1 MEKKVSKRTKDT
13 AKLSRLFLV
22 LSFLCFVGVAIFTV
36 IACFSHIGSSEE
48 QGMEIIISEQLKSVL
63 VSTSVT
69 IIIVTILALIIKNKV
84 RTTVYML
91 SLVVNGIL
99 FKSVGMYTILAIWAL
114 DEYVF
119 TALHK
124 HYHKLKVINKEIDL
138 RV

>member
-36 IACFSHIGSSEE
+36 IACFSRIGGSEE
-48 QGMEIIISEQLKSVL
+48 QGLEIFSEQLKTVL

-91 SLVVNGIL
+91 SLIVNGIL
-99 FKSVGMYTILAIWAL
+99 FKEVGMYTILAIWAL

>member
-1 MEKKVSKRTKDT
+1 MKKRVSERTKNT
-13 AKLSRLFLV
+13 VKLSRLFLV

-48 QGMEIIISEQLKSVL
+48 QGMEIISEQLKSVL

-69 IIIVTILALIIKNKV
+69 IIIVTILALIIKNKI

-91 SLVVNGIL
+91 SLIVNGIL
-99 FKSVGMYTILAIWAL
+99 FKAVGMYTILAIWAL

>member
-36 IACFSHIGSSEE
+36 IACFSHIGGSEE
-48 QGMEIIISEQLKSVL
+48 QGMEIISEQLKSVL

-91 SLVVNGIL
+91 SLIVNGIL
-99 FKSVGMYTILAIWAL
+99 FKEVGMYTILAIWAL

>member
-36 IACFSHIGSSEE
+36 FACFSHIGSSEE
-48 QGMEIIISEQLKSVL
+48 QGMDIISEQLKSVL

-91 SLVVNGIL
+91 SLIVNGIL
-99 FKSVGMYTILAIWAL
+99 FKEVGMYIILAIWAL

-119 TALHK
+119 TSLHK
-124 HYHKLKVINKEIDL
+124 HYQKLKVINKEIDL